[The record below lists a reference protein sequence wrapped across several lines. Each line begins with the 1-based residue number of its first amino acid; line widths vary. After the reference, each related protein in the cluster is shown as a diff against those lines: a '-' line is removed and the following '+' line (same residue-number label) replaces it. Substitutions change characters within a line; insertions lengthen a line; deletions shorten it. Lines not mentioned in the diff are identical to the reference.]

1 MAKAFAPMPTWD
13 PPRPNVALTMA
24 ALSDV
29 TTEIV
34 SFRHDDFA
42 PAELRALKGT
52 RSVSVCIPAR
62 DEEATVGRI
71 VECVR
76 RELVETAGLV
86 DELVVVDDGS
96 TDATAIVARRAGARV
111 VAVSAVPGK
120 KAGKG
125 EAMSLALGESTGEI
139 IVFLDGDVEGFG
151 SHFVTGLL
159 GPMFSR
165 PETMLVKACY
175 RRPIGESPTGGGRV
189 TELTARPVLSLLF
202 PELSGVVQPLAGE
215 VAVRREALADIVLA
229 GGYGVEIGMLIDI
242 SRRYGTHSLAQVDL
256 GVRAH
261 RNRPLYELAPQAR
274 DVLEVAL
281 RRAGVRLA

>member
-1 MAKAFAPMPTWD
+1 
-13 PPRPNVALTMA
+13 MA